1 MTILSEKI
9 TKQPTTAVI
18 HRDMSHLLDLGDGA
32 PTKYVAK
39 LDVSL
44 TAYAYEEVGGQVT
57 YTGDPTQVGYVAV
70 DRNVIP
76 MPSYLYIVTD
86 DGFVY
91 GYCYAKDTGGAIKGN
106 KIDLFLPSMTD
117 MNNFGRVNGTVY
129 IITYGAE

>member
-1 MTILSEKI
+1 
-9 TKQPTTAVI
+9 
-18 HRDMSHLLDLGDGA
+18 MSHLLDLGDGA

-76 MPSYLYIVTD
+76 MHSYLYIVTD